1 VPNRAWCAVGTNCTN
16 ALQTTLTSREGS
28 MRWKMRPDGG
38 WVPVSGPVAVQFNQV
53 VSEGICSTERIA
65 IEMTTSEFPNQ
76 APTTPIAPISIDTPF
91 AEPPMRQVL
100 IESTLDLDR
109 ALYLEVLDDIEDGV
123 YLVDRSERIQWW
135 NRGAEKITGFARD
148 EVVGRTCSDNLLCHV
163 DASGRFLCTN
173 GCPLRRA
180 FVTGIPIET
189 DAYLHHKAGHR
200 LPVHIKTKPIRD
212 RHGQVV
218 GAVEVFRRASEAE
231 SQARL
236 IEELSQL
243 ALIDE
248 LTRLPNRRLFDIQ
261 LDRRLAELD
270 RYGWPFGVLMI
281 DIDHFK
287 QVNDDFG
294 HQLGDDILRLDA
306 RTLSANCRSLDTI
319 VRLGGDE
326 FAAIIANVHN
336 VDLHKLAEK
345 LRSMIEMSGLRNSAR
360 ERHRTTVSIGC
371 AMARQSESA
380 TLLLKRADDM
390 LYAAKKAGRN
400 RVCF

>member
-1 VPNRAWCAVGTNCTN
+1 
-16 ALQTTLTSREGS
+16 
-28 MRWKMRPDGG
+28 
-38 WVPVSGPVAVQFNQV
+38 
-53 VSEGICSTERIA
+53 
-65 IEMTTSEFPNQ
+65 MT
-76 APTTPIAPISIDTPF
+76 
-91 AEPPMRQVL
+91 
-100 IESTLDLDR
+100 
-109 ALYLEVLDDIEDGV
+109 GV
-123 YLVDRSERIQWW
+123 
-135 NRGAEKITGFARD
+135 
-148 EVVGRTCSDNLLCHV
+148 
-163 DASGRFLCTN
+163 
-173 GCPLRRA
+173 
-180 FVTGIPIET
+180 PIEI
-189 DAYLHHKAGHR
+189 DAYLHHKEGHR
-200 LPVHIKTKPIRD
+200 VPVHIKTKPLRD
-212 RHGQVV
+212 RHGRVV

-231 SQARL
+231 RQARL

-281 DIDHFK
+281 DIDRFK

-294 HQLGDDILRLDA
+294 HQLGDDILRLVA

-345 LRSMIEMSGLRNSAR
+345 LRSMIEMSGLRNLAR